1 MLKAHSQAKDKM
13 DNDDTLLQIWDPV
26 LCRVRFIVGYLKIL
40 GNQENMSKS
49 ERYVS
54 LSHLICKN
62 NYFNLHKNKY
72 VFQPFYAKL
81 YYTVYFVT
89 WKLYRITCSSSP

>member
-40 GNQENMSKS
+40 GNQENTSKS
-49 ERYVS
+49 EPKMNDM
-54 LSHLICKN
+54 SHC
-62 NYFNLHKNKY
+62 HTW
-72 VFQPFYAKL
+72 YARTIISIFIKINM
-81 YYTVYFVT
+81 F
-89 WKLYRITCSSSP
+89 SSPSMQSYTTLFIL

>member
-26 LCRVRFIVGYLKIL
+26 LCRVCFIVGYLKIL

-49 ERYVS
+49 EPKMNDM
-54 LSHLICKN
+54 SHC
-62 NYFNLHKNKY
+62 HTW
-72 VFQPFYAKL
+72 YARTIISIFIKINM
-81 YYTVYFVT
+81 F
-89 WKLYRITCSSSP
+89 SSPSMQSYTTLFIL